1 MVSMHPLD
9 FGVHCDKSFSPST
22 QSMFNNMEMTLSRAI
37 IFISTFGRMFSETP
51 MGQGN
56 RK

>member
-22 QSMFNNMEMTLSRAI
+22 QSMFKNMEMTLSQAVKI
-37 IFISTFGRMFSETP
+37 ISTFGRMFSGTP